1 MQETDRAKSKLLIR
15 ARQELLRR
23 KKSDRLARYN
33 AGEKVHKKQMAF
45 HKCERRNRW
54 VFGGNRSGKTECG
67 AAETVWMLRGNHPY
81 RKNRP
86 NVRGWAVSLSRQV
99 QREVAQAKILSYLR
113 EDWIEE
119 IVMESGKS
127 SSPKSGIIDTISVK
141 NVFGGVSTLCFK
153 SCEMGREK
161 FQGASLDFVWFDEEP
176 PEDIYDECSM
186 RVIDKKGDVFGTM
199 TPLKGMTFIYE
210 RIYMNCYAD
219 PEVWCETMEW
229 ADNPY
234 LDKEEIAR
242 AAASMDETTLQTRRY
257 GRFADKSGLVYPEF
271 DPEIHIIPPFDVPKE
286 WQDKLSIDPGLNN
299 PTSCHW
305 YAVDGEGTVF
315 VVAEHYESG
324 RDINYHAEKIKQISD
339 ALNWKRDGFGRVCA
353 LIDSAANQQ
362 TLSSSA
368 SVTRLFFE
376 LGVGVNPN
384 VDKNLYSGIA
394 QVKRYLKGENGRPKL
409 FVFDNCVNLIR
420 ELKTYRWS
428 QGDVP
433 IKKDDHALDELR
445 YYLMS
450 RPQPQGEIVK
460 TKSEQAAFKERLI
473 RGRSKGR
480 RP

>member
-1 MQETDRAKSKLLIR
+1 MNEEQRIKSRLLLGAER
-15 ARQELLRR
+15 ELLRR
-23 KKSDRLARYN
+23 RKSDRLAGYN
-33 AGEKVHKKQMAF
+33 SGERVHEKQLLF
-45 HKCERRNRW
+45 HKCEKRNRW

-67 AAETVWMLRGNHPY
+67 AAETVWLLRGNHPY

-86 NVRGWAVSLSRQV
+86 NVKGWAVSLTRQV
-99 QREVAQAKILSYLR
+99 QRDVAQSKILDYLR
-113 EDWIEE
+113 EDWIAD

-127 SSPKSGIIDTISVK
+127 GSPRSGIIDTIAVK
-141 NVFGGVSTLCFK
+141 NVFGGISTLCFK

-176 PEDIYDECSM
+176 PEDIYDECCM

-210 RIYMNCYAD
+210 RIYMNKFDD

-234 LDKEEIAR
+234 LDKAEIER
-242 AAASMDETTLQTRRY
+242 ASAAMDECSLQTRRY

-271 DPEIHIIPPFDVPKE
+271 DPSVHVIEPFDVPKE

-305 YAVDGEGTVF
+305 YAVDGDGTVF
-315 VVAEHYESG
+315 VVGEHYEAG
-324 RDINYHAEKIKQISD
+324 RDIGYHAEKIREISER
-339 ALNWKRDGFGRVCA
+339 LGWKTNGFGKIDA

-362 TLSSSA
+362 TLASSS

-376 LGVGVNPN
+376 LGVSVNPN

-394 QVKRYLKGENGRPKL
+394 QVKRYLAGENGRPKL
-409 FVFDNCVNLIR
+409 YIFSNCENLIR
-420 ELKTYRWS
+420 EIKSYRYS
-428 QGDVP
+428 DGDAPV
-433 IKKDDHALDELR
+433 KKDDHALDELR

-450 RPQPQGEIVK
+450 KPKLAAHLPK
-460 TKSEQAAFKERLI
+460 TKSEQAAFKDKLV
-473 RGRSKGR
+473 RSR
-480 RP
+480 RRK